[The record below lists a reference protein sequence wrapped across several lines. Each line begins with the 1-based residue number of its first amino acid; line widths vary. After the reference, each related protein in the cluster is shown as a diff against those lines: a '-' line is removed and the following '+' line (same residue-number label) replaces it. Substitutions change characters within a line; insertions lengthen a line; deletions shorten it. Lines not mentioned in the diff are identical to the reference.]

1 MRRKIWMT
9 TIETPCVAHEEQINE
24 NAKKIAELEAKNGF
38 KAQRIN
44 ELIEDNKRIESK
56 IDNLT
61 DTVNKVMLNSIKDDN
76 NLNQRVTTLETTI
89 KTQEDTIK
97 QFEEKQRKQRDEDRQ
112 KANLRLAYIG
122 IGLTILTI
130 VLSYIIPHLLH

>member
-1 MRRKIWMT
+1 M
-9 TIETPCVAHEEQINE
+9 
-24 NAKKIAELEAKNGF
+24 
-38 KAQRIN
+38 
-44 ELIEDNKRIESK
+44 IEDNRRIESK

-97 QFEEKQRKQRDEDRQ
+97 KFEEKARKERDEDRS
-112 KANLRLAYIG
+112 KMNLRLAGIG
-122 IGLTILTI
+122 IGISALSLLLAF
-130 VLSYIIPHLLH
+130 VLR

>member
-1 MRRKIWMT
+1 MIKMSPT
-9 TIETPCVAHEEQINE
+9 TETPCVAHEEQIQE

-44 ELIEDNKRIESK
+44 DLIEDNRRIESK

-97 QFEEKQRKQRDEDRQ
+97 KFEEKARKQRDEDRS
-112 KANLRLAYIG
+112 KMNLRLAGIG
-122 IGLTILTI
+122 IGISA
-130 VLSYIIPHLLH
+130 LSLLLAFLLR